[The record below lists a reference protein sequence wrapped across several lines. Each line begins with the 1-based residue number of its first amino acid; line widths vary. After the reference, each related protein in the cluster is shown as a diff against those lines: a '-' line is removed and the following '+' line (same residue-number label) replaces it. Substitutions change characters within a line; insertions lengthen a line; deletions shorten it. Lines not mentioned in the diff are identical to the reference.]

1 MQSADEREK
10 FNRRACTGVP
20 LPEGSSTIRCERV
33 GSLGWDWDWDRDYF
47 GGVDYPVTLWGRRQ
61 EWDELNLKPCV

>member
-1 MQSADEREK
+1 M
-10 FNRRACTGVP
+10 P

-33 GSLGWDWDWDRDYF
+33 GSLGWDWDWDWDYF

-61 EWDELNLKPCV
+61 EWDELNIKPCV